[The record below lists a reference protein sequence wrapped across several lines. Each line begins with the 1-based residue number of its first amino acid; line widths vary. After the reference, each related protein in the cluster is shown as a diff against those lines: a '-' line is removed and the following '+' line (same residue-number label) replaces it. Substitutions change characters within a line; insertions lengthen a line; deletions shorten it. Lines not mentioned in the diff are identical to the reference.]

1 MVVLARG
8 TLLTVSDIPR
18 EIVDAFAGTAEEAPN
33 GHATTV
39 AQPAV
44 PTTPVLDIHENERAA
59 IRRALEQ
66 AGGNRTRAAE
76 ILGISRR
83 TLQRKLKQEPELEE
97 NLPSG
102 QK

>member
-1 MVVLARG
+1 MVANSCWTLSGEVSNG
-8 TLLTVSDIPR
+8 TQANL
-18 EIVDAFAGTAEEAPN
+18 
-33 GHATTV
+33 
-39 AQPAV
+39 AQPDKPAE
-44 PTTPVLDIHENERAA
+44 PVLDIHENERAA